1 MKSILSI
8 VFILFGV
15 SAFAQKKDAFLLSA
29 NDFDAKLKAKAETAQ
44 LVDVRT
50 PAEFASGHIKRAAN
64 INFTDDDFE
73 DAAKKKLDKNKPV
86 FLYCFSGKR
95 SADAAGFLRTMGF
108 KEVYDLNGGF
118 AQWTASS
125 KPYVSS
131 NPNTKP
137 IAALTLQNLDDIVR
151 ANDVVMINFYTD
163 WCEACKKM
171 TPLLNKVADENKQ
184 IKLLKVDSEKND
196 IIASVFK
203 VEESPTYVIIKKGR
217 RVWSGTGEISE
228 QELKDVLQKLN
239 KL

>member
-8 VFILFGV
+8 VFILIGV

-44 LVDVRT
+44 LIDVRT
-50 PAEFASGHIKRAAN
+50 PAEFVSGHIKRAAN

-95 SADAAGFLRTMGF
+95 SADAAAFLRTMGF

-131 NPNTKP
+131 NTNTKP

-163 WCEACKKM
+163 WCDVCKKM
-171 TPLLNKVADENKQ
+171 MPLLNKVADENKQ
-184 IKLLKVDSEKND
+184 MKLLKVDSEKND

-228 QELKDVLQKLN
+228 QEMKDVLQKIA

>member
-8 VFILFGV
+8 VFILIGV

>member
-1 MKSILSI
+1 MKSLFSI
-8 VFILFGV
+8 VFILLSFY
-15 SAFAQKKDAFLLSA
+15 SNAQNKDAYSLSV
-29 NDFDAKLKAKAETAQ
+29 NDFDNKLKLNAATAQ

-50 PAEFASGHIKRAAN
+50 PAEFAMGHIKRASN

-73 DAAKKKLDKNKPV
+73 DGAKKKLDKTKPV

-95 SADAAGFLRTMGF
+95 SADAANFLRTMGF

-131 NPNTKP
+131 NTSTRP

-151 ANDVVMINFYTD
+151 ANDIVMINFYTE
-163 WCEACKKM
+163 WCEVCKKM
-171 TPLLNKVADENKQ
+171 TPLLNKIADENKQ

-203 VEESPTYVIIKKGR
+203 VEENPTYVIIKKGR
-217 RVWSGTGEISE
+217 RTWSGTGEISE
-228 QELKDVLQKLN
+228 QELKDVLLKLN

>member
-1 MKSILSI
+1 MKFLFSI
-8 VFILFGV
+8 VFILTGL
-15 SAFAQKKDAFLLSA
+15 SIKAQNKDLNSL
-29 NDFDAKLKAKAETAQ
+29 NVDDFDNKIKVIGPTSQ

-50 PAEFASGHIKRAAN
+50 PSEFVIGHIKRAVN

-73 DAAKKKLDKNKPV
+73 EVAKKRLDKTKPV

-95 SADAAGFLRTMGF
+95 SADAAAFLRTLGF

-131 NPNTKP
+131 TTNTKP
-137 IAALTLQNLDDIVR
+137 IAALTLQNLDDIVK
-151 ANDVVMINFYTD
+151 ANEVVLILFYTE
-163 WCEACKKM
+163 WCDVCKKM
-171 TPLLNKVADENKQ
+171 TPMINKIADENKQ

-203 VEESPTYVIIKKGR
+203 VEENPTYIIIKKGR
-217 RVWSGTGEISE
+217 RTWSATGEISE
-228 QELKDVLQKLN
+228 QELKDVLLKLN
-239 KL
+239 KI

>member
-8 VFILFGV
+8 VFILIGV

-29 NDFDAKLKAKAETAQ
+29 DDFDAKLKAKAETAQ

-73 DAAKKKLDKNKPV
+73 DASKKKLDKNKPV

>member
-1 MKSILSI
+1 MRSILSI
-8 VFILFGV
+8 VFILIGI

-29 NDFDAKLKAKAETAQ
+29 NDFDAKLKTKTETAQ

-95 SADAAGFLRTMGF
+95 SADAAVFLRTMGF
-108 KEVYDLNGGF
+108 KEVYDLSGGF

-151 ANDVVMINFYTD
+151 ANDLVMINFYTD

-228 QELKDVLQKLN
+228 QEIKEVLQKIA